1 MIDTLNLSLQT
12 TSRRLSALGKTEL
25 AQHQESV
32 IQALGFAKIDGV
44 PCEVFES
51 DEIDPD
57 GLSSAMTSQQ
67 ISNNFLSNDVK
78 ISILSGGERAVV
90 LFSVASE
97 EFFDGVPVFW
107 QNYLVA
113 DFLPAMFVAC
123 IERVEIAKDQFEY
136 LVLPYFSILKLS
148 GEKPEPMI
156 GFVGEELRGKAMKEP
171 EVSQREAMSNIG
183 IFLGLAIKLL
193 KSGEVAGRKESNA

>member
-1 MIDTLNLSLQT
+1 MIDTLNLSLQE
-12 TSRRLSALGKTEL
+12 TSMRLSTLGKTEL

-44 PCEVFES
+44 HCEFFDN

-57 GLSSAMTSQQ
+57 GLSLAMTSQQ
-67 ISNNFLSNDVK
+67 ISKNFLLNDVK
-78 ISILSGGERAVV
+78 VGVLSGGERAVV
-90 LFSVASE
+90 LFNVASE

-107 QNYLVA
+107 QNYLAA
-113 DFLPAMFVAC
+113 DFLPAMFIAC
-123 IERVEIAKDQFEY
+123 VERVEIAKDQFEY

-148 GEKPEPMI
+148 EEKPEPMI
-156 GFVGEELRGKAMKEP
+156 GFVGEELREKALKEP

-193 KSGEVAGRKESNA
+193 KSGEVAGRKESDA